1 MRRKA
6 ACCLPLIVN
15 LFWPAPAHGKFNGS
29 FFRMLIRLQRCWAR
43 ADKRREKTRR
53 WKLAYSSE
61 TKNLIVPNSVLCH
74 CCARL
79 KIYMKN
85 RVAVAYTHGRCCCSV
100 FMQSP
105 PHPSLPAQ
113 CRAALTHTQHIR
125 VVQIINSITRI
136 PPWAQ

>member
-1 MRRKA
+1 MALCALRRTIFFPRSPARCLFINIYYNMLIISTQFNLVMLVIAGARAVRVSHKCDEKPPA
-6 ACCLPLIVN
+6 AAPLIVN

-74 CCARL
+74 CCAR
-79 KIYMKN
+79 
-85 RVAVAYTHGRCCCSV
+85 V
-100 FMQSP
+100 
-105 PHPSLPAQ
+105 
-113 CRAALTHTQHIR
+113 
-125 VVQIINSITRI
+125 
-136 PPWAQ
+136 